1 MTYNKIHSTINTK
14 EENKVDKTKDREVKR
29 TAREDK
35 RVWLDQMGDEVE
47 KHAENGT
54 TRTVSNSQKKITNNR
69 QRQVAAVK
77 NKMGEIIE
85 DKNARLERWAKHF
98 D

>member
-54 TRTVSNSQKKITNNR
+54 TRTVSNSQKKSQTIGS
-69 QRQVAAVK
+69 VK
-77 NKMGEIIE
+77 LQQL
-85 DKNARLERWAKHF
+85 RTRWVR
-98 D
+98 